1 MIVACKSEFGV
12 SSYQEKS
19 FVPILGCRLLFG
31 QRVDLKSKIDFV
43 NNGLGIA
50 VRADFKERW
59 GVRVVNC
66 YETKLFNP

>member
-43 NNGLGIA
+43 NNETDFENVCGIIEKQA
-50 VRADFKERW
+50 NIGKQLR
-59 GVRVVNC
+59 
-66 YETKLFNP
+66 L